1 MELHRSNPMEWNSFR
16 VTHCNAAVLHNK
28 YPYKKQF
35 IVLTKVEPEVEE
47 VQFFVRF
54 SGQIAELLKGFIIKL
69 LQFSDFLDGIGLKD
83 RYI

>member
-1 MELHRSNPMEWNSFR
+1 
-16 VTHCNAAVLHNK
+16 VLHNK